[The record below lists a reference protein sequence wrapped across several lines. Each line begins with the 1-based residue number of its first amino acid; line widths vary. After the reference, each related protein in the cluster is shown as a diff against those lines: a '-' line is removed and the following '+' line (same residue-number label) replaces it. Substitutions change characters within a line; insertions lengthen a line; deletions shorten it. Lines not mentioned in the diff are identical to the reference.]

1 MTKSREVNMNN
12 TQYLLDQFGPLIGG
26 KDLMKALGYRT
37 QAAFYKAIRES
48 RIKVTIFEIDG
59 RQGKF
64 AMTNEVGQWL
74 DSLSPSKQTGGEN

>member
-1 MTKSREVNMNN
+1 MNN

-26 KDLMKALGYRT
+26 KNLMKALGYRT

-48 RIKVTIFEIDG
+48 RIKVAIFEIDG

-74 DSLSPSKQTGGEN
+74 DSLSPSKQMRGGS

>member
-1 MTKSREVNMNN
+1 MNN
-12 TQYLLDQFGPLIGG
+12 TQYLIDQFGPLIGG

-48 RIKVTIFEIDG
+48 RIKVAIFEIDG

-64 AMTNEVGQWL
+64 AMTNEVGKWL
-74 DSLSPSKQTGGEN
+74 DSLSLSNQTKGE